1 VSSPQQCPGR
11 GITGA
16 TAASHH
22 PHNSYAVHGP
32 NTWLVAPVLVLGDDD
47 FAVRL
52 RGGQWDATISVMGD
66 GDVAQAVELI
76 RALRDHLREMTA
88 QLTRIER
95 QDLTDAKGRT
105 HAMRPEAAALL
116 RDIREAQALIDR
128 LQRRYLS
135 GDELT
140 QQRPAAG

>member
-1 VSSPQQCPGR
+1 
-11 GITGA
+11 
-16 TAASHH
+16 
-22 PHNSYAVHGP
+22 
-32 NTWLVAPVLVLGDDD
+32 
-47 FAVRL
+47 
-52 RGGQWDATISVMGD
+52 MGD
-66 GDVAQAVELI
+66 CDVAQAAELI

-105 HAMRPEAAALL
+105 HGMRPEAAALL

-140 QQRPAAG
+140 QQRPAAGRSLAMVDLRAK